1 MPEVQLLQI
10 REVLPVACSNACS
23 FCLFILP
30 MISFFAVTDRGLRVQ
45 QAAKTELENET
56 NTFSKLVRRSHDDK
70 HF

>member
-1 MPEVQLLQI
+1 
-10 REVLPVACSNACS
+10 
-23 FCLFILP
+23 